1 MRQGFFGVEQQGIV
15 LGEISADIKNFSF
28 WDGHLGIFL
37 RNVKFPLFQH
47 EMTLG

>member
-1 MRQGFFGVEQQGIV
+1 MGQGFFGVEQQGIV
-15 LGEISADIKNFSF
+15 LGETFANIKNFSF
-28 WDGHLGIFL
+28 WDETPGHFL